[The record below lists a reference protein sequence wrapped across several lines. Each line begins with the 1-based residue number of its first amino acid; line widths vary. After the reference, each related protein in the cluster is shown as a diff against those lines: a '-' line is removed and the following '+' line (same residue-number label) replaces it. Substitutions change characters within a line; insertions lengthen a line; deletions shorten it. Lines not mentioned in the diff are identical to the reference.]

1 MASAEVKKMDSEF
14 RCGNCGPQTGRVEQD
29 AGQMLSIRELYE
41 RLHSKNYGQAV
52 DAVKGLGAAGHEYF
66 VLLLRALKDPQL
78 QQLRTDIFLELSKI
92 GDQALPLAKTV
103 VEYLDA
109 RTTTAEVRTGAAYAL
124 AKMGKEADSTIHAW
138 MQETPRAAW
147 DSWPGV
153 LFHFIGEDRSVE
165 FLRVA
170 LTSHH
175 GERKLW
181 ACQTIA
187 SEITH
192 PWDALVPTLVEQI
205 SGGDEWLRSAAIDA
219 LVGIGESA
227 IEAMWE
233 MTEARR
239 ADVRAAGLTA
249 LAQYATHFPDLI
261 CTIDEG
267 GRDALAQLSSK
278 LSDPEQ
284 KVRVAAAVALQQV
297 AVAVSNDRLRIELE
311 TANRDVQITIAKG
324 VQGCV
329 VDRHGLA
336 ALRDAIHSRIA
347 EPGTHP
353 FASRRIA
360 AVDLAT
366 SPDAHVDESSPVLA
380 GLCDWH
386 DPWRREYLEAIC
398 LAGLRA
404 RALQPGILVCTAA
417 DPSIQVL
424 ALAALGSFGEHATD
438 EAVDRAIECLASS
451 HPEVREA
458 AANALGSFGSVNRT
472 AMFSVLKLLED
483 DSRQV
488 ARAACG
494 ALGKMKKLAA
504 DAVPEIVAAV
514 DRLGETAVLALGR
527 IGTDEARASV
537 MRIYE
542 QLSRSEDQSEQSLGD
557 EARAWCEKWEL
568 LPPASGQDRSGND
581 NTL

>member
-1 MASAEVKKMDSEF
+1 MATVEVEKMDSKF
-14 RCGNCGPQTGRVEQD
+14 RCGNCGLQTGWVEQD
-29 AGQMLSIRELYE
+29 AGQVLSIRELYG
-41 RLHSKNYGQAV
+41 RLHSNNYGEVV
-52 DAVKGLGAAGHEYF
+52 DAVKQLVSAGPEYF

-78 QQLRTDIFLELSKI
+78 QELRKDVFLELSKI

-138 MQETPRAAW
+138 MQETPLVAW
-147 DSWPGV
+147 NSWPGL

-170 LTSHH
+170 LTSEQ

-192 PWDALVPTLVEQI
+192 PWDALVPTLVEQVP
-205 SGGDEWLRSAAIDA
+205 GADEGLRSAAIDA
-219 LVGIGESA
+219 LVDIGESA
-227 IEAMWE
+227 VETMWE

-249 LAQYATHFPDLI
+249 LARYATHFPHLMRP
-261 CTIDEG
+261 IDG
-267 GRDALAQLSSK
+267 GVHDALAQLSAK
-278 LSDPEQ
+278 LADPEQ
-284 KVRVAAAVALQQV
+284 EVRVAAAVAMQQV
-297 AVAVSNDRLRIELE
+297 AVAVSNDRLRIEME
-311 TANRDVQITIAKG
+311 TANRDMQSVIAKG
-324 VQGCV
+324 VQVCV

-347 EPGTHP
+347 EPDKHP
-353 FASRRIA
+353 FAGRRIA
-360 AVDLAT
+360 AAYLAT
-366 SPDAHVDESSPVLA
+366 SPDAYADESSPVLA

-424 ALAALGSFGEHATD
+424 ALAALGSFGAHATD

-458 AANALGSFGSVNRT
+458 AANALGNFGSVNRT

-488 ARAACG
+488 TRAACG

-542 QLSRSEDQSEQSLGD
+542 QLSRSEDESEQSLGD
-557 EARAWCEKWEL
+557 KARAWCEKWEM
-568 LPPASGQDRSGND
+568 LPPASGQD
-581 NTL
+581 